1 MQISFESNATPQ
13 TQQKGILVLGV
24 SDGNVLFTRTREVDS
39 QTNNQLQR
47 VIDGGSF
54 KGKRDEILLIPAPQ
68 GLEYSHVVL
77 VGFGKLEDVT
87 TQSIEEA
94 GAKVFAA
101 VARSTQDTMTI
112 DMPELPLGVE
122 GLARFVSGI
131 ELRSW
136 RFDKYKTKDT
146 DSKKG
151 PTCVVVR
158 TNAPDAATAAFAR
171 MHAANEGNF
180 LTRHVVSEPP
190 NVIYPETMAE
200 QAKALASLGL
210 KVEVL
215 DEAKMKALG
224 MNALLGVGQ
233 GSIRES
239 QLIIIQWNG
248 GKSDEAPVAIVG
260 KGVTFDTGGISIK
273 PSANMEDM
281 KYDMGGSGVVLGLMK
296 TLALRKAKMNVV
308 GVMGMVENMPSGS
321 AQRPADVVTSMSGQT
336 IEVINTDAEGR
347 LVLADALWYTQDRF
361 KPQAMIDLATLT
373 GAITIAVGH
382 EFAGLFSNNDD
393 LSHKLT
399 AIGNTVGEPLWRF
412 PLTKA
417 FDKDIDSDIAD
428 MKNVGSGRGAGSIT
442 AAQFLQRFVNNV
454 PWAHL
459 DIAGMAWE
467 KKDKPLTGKGAT
479 GFGVRLLDAFIE
491 EYYEKASGDV
501 VVGMLGVC

>member
-1 MQISFESNATPQ
+1 MQVSFELNTKPQ
-13 TQQKGILVLGV
+13 AQQKGILVLGAFEDNKLFART
-24 SDGNVLFTRTREVDS
+24 SEINVATH
-39 QTNNQLQR
+39 NQIQR
-47 VIDGGSF
+47 AIDGGSF
-54 KGKRDEILLIPAPQ
+54 KGKKDEILSISAPH
-68 GLEYSHVVL
+68 GIDYSHIIL
-77 VGFGKLEDVT
+77 VGFGKAADAT
-87 TQSIEEA
+87 AQAIEEA
-94 GAKVFAA
+94 GAKALA
-101 VARSTQDTMTI
+101 SVARSTQDTLTI
-112 DMPELPLGVE
+112 DMPELPLGAE

-136 RFDKYKTKDT
+136 RFDKYKTKEGD
-146 DSKKG
+146 KPKG
-151 PTCVVVR
+151 PTHVIAR
-158 TNAPDAATAAFAR
+158 TSAPDEAAKLFSR
-171 MHAANEGNF
+171 LHAANEGNF

-190 NVIYPETMAE
+190 NVIYPESMVE
-200 QAKALASLGL
+200 EAKALKVLGL

-224 MNALLGVGQ
+224 MNSLLCVGQ

-248 GKSDEAPVAIVG
+248 GKADEAPVAIVG
-260 KGVTFDTGGISIK
+260 KGVTFDSGGISIK

-321 AQRPADVVTSMSGQT
+321 AVRPADVVTSMSGQT
-336 IEVINTDAEGR
+336 IEVVNTDAEGR

-361 KPQAMIDLATLT
+361 KPQAMINLATLT
-373 GAITIAVGH
+373 GAITVAVGY
-382 EFAGLFSNNDD
+382 EFAGLFSNNDA
-393 LSHKLT
+393 LSDKLT
-399 AIGNTVGEPLWRF
+399 ATGTAVGENLWRF
-412 PLTKA
+412 PLTKT

-459 DIAGMAWE
+459 DIAGMAWD
-467 KKDKPLTGKGAT
+467 KKERPLSGKGAT

-491 EYYEKASGDV
+491 KNYEK
-501 VVGMLGVC
+501 

>member
-1 MQISFESNATPQ
+1 MQVSFESNAKPQ
-13 TQQKGILVLGV
+13 AQQKGILVLGAFE
-24 SDGNVLFTRTREVDS
+24 GNALFTRTSDVNT
-39 QTNNQLQR
+39 QTQNHIQR

-54 KGKRDEILLIPAPQ
+54 KGKKDEVLSISAPQ
-68 GLEYSHVVL
+68 GLDYSHIIL
-77 VGFGKLEDVT
+77 IGFGKATDVT

-94 GAKVFAA
+94 GAKVFAT
-101 VARSTQDTMTI
+101 VARSTQDTLTVDAPEIPFGI
-112 DMPELPLGVE
+112 DGQ
-122 GLARFVSGI
+122 ARFASGI

-136 RFDKYKTKDT
+136 RFDKYKTKDA
-146 DSKKG
+146 DKPKG
-151 PTCVVVR
+151 PTHVIVR
-158 TNAPDAATAAFAR
+158 TNAPDEAMAAFTR
-171 MHAANEGNF
+171 LHAANEGNF

-200 QAKALASLGL
+200 EAKALSAIGL

-215 DEAKMKALG
+215 DEAKMQKLG
-224 MNALLGVGQ
+224 MGALLGVGQ

-248 GKSDEAPVAIVG
+248 GKADDAPVAIVG
-260 KGVTFDTGGISIK
+260 KGVTFDSGGISIK
-273 PSANMEDM
+273 PSTNMEDM

-336 IEVINTDAEGR
+336 IEVVNTDAEGR

-373 GAITIAVGH
+373 GAITVAIGQ
-382 EFAGLFSNNDD
+382 EFAGIFSNNDA
-393 LSHKLT
+393 LSDKLIESGT
-399 AIGNTVGEPLWRF
+399 TVGEPLWRF

-417 FDKDIDSDIAD
+417 FDKEIDSDIAD

-459 DIAGMAWE
+459 DIAGMAWD

-491 EYYEKASGDV
+491 ANYE
-501 VVGMLGVC
+501 

>member
-1 MQISFESNATPQ
+1 MQIFFESNAQPQ
-13 TQQKGILVLGV
+13 AQQKGILVLGA
-24 SDGNVLFTRTREVDS
+24 SDGNALFTRTSEVNS
-39 QTNNQLQR
+39 QVNNQLQR

-54 KGKRDEILLIPAPQ
+54 KGKKDEILLIPAPH

-77 VGFGKLEDVT
+77 VGFGKLDAVSA
-87 TQSIEEA
+87 QSIEEA

-101 VARSTQDTMTI
+101 VARSTQDTLTV
-112 DMPELPLGVE
+112 DLSDLPLGAE
-122 GLARFVSGI
+122 GLARFASGM

-136 RFDKYKTKDT
+136 RFDKYKTKET
-146 DSKKG
+146 DKPKG
-151 PTCVVVR
+151 PTHIIVR
-158 TNAPDAATAAFAR
+158 TSDVDAATAAFAR
-171 MHAANEGNF
+171 VHAANEGNF

-200 QAKALASLGL
+200 QAKGLTSLGL
-210 KVEVL
+210 NVEVL

-239 QLIIIQWNG
+239 QLIVIQWNG
-248 GKSDEAPVAIVG
+248 GKSGEAPVAIVG
-260 KGVTFDTGGISIK
+260 KGVTFDSGGISIK
-273 PSANMEDM
+273 PSTNMEDM

-296 TLALRKAKMNVV
+296 ALALRKAKVNVV

-336 IEVINTDAEGR
+336 IEIVNTDAEGR

-373 GAITIAVGH
+373 GAITIAVGY
-382 EFAGLFSNNDD
+382 EFAGLFSNDDD
-393 LSHKLT
+393 LSDKLT
-399 AIGNTVGEPLWRF
+399 AVGNTVGEPLWRF

-459 DIAGMAWE
+459 DIAGMAWD
-467 KKDKPLTGKGAT
+467 KKEKPLSGKGAT

-491 EYYEKASGDV
+491 AHYEKVSG
-501 VVGMLGVC
+501 

>member
-1 MQISFESNATPQ
+1 MQVSFESNAKPQ
-13 TQQKGILVLGV
+13 AQQKGILVLGAFE
-24 SDGNVLFTRTREVDS
+24 GNTLFSRTSEVNI
-39 QTNNQLQR
+39 QTQNQIQR

-54 KGKRDEILLIPAPQ
+54 KGKKDEVLSISAPQ
-68 GLEYSHVVL
+68 GLEYSHIIL
-77 VGFGKLEDVT
+77 IGFGKTTEIT

-101 VARSTQDTMTI
+101 VARSTQDTLTI
-112 DMPELPLGVE
+112 DMPELPLGVD

-146 DSKKG
+146 DKPKG
-151 PTCVVVR
+151 PTHVIAR
-158 TNAPDAATAAFAR
+158 TNAPDAAATTFAR
-171 MHAANEGNF
+171 LHAANEGNF

-190 NVIYPETMAE
+190 NVIYPESMAE
-200 QAKALASLGL
+200 QAKALTSLGL

-215 DEAKMKALG
+215 DEAKMQKLG
-224 MNALLGVGQ
+224 MGSLLCVGQ
-233 GSIRES
+233 GSARES

-248 GKSDEAPVAIVG
+248 GKSDDAPVAIVG
-260 KGVTFDTGGISIK
+260 KGVTFDSGGISIK
-273 PSANMEDM
+273 PSTNMEDM

-296 TLALRKAKMNVV
+296 ALALRKAKMNVV

-321 AQRPADVVTSMSGQT
+321 AVRPADVVTSMSGQT
-336 IEVINTDAEGR
+336 IEVVNTDAEGR

-373 GAITIAVGH
+373 GAITVAVGY
-382 EFAGLFSNNDD
+382 EFAGIFSNNDA
-393 LSHKLT
+393 LSDKLIE
-399 AIGNTVGEPLWRF
+399 IGTTVGEPLWRF

-417 FDKDIDSDIAD
+417 FDKEIDSDIAD

-459 DIAGMAWE
+459 DIAGMAWD
-467 KKDKPLTGKGAT
+467 KKEKPLSGKGAT

-491 EYYEKASGDV
+491 ANYEKAS
-501 VVGMLGVC
+501 